1 MKKLFLLG
9 GLATLFLFTAAT
21 VQASQAKWLG
31 SGNKTVVVDDTILLQ
46 KPTSFS
52 TKDLKENPVDMPV
65 QFFNREPG
73 YNPHIVL
80 KTQTYRTGLS
90 GKTAFQYAKGV
101 KKQYEKHGVVFDRI
115 ERKLINGRH
124 VAVLQGRSLNEDKL
138 FMLGVWRNSDTGY
151 ILECT
156 SQQKDF
162 AEFMPEFK
170 SAIETARIIRN

>member
-21 VQASQAKWLG
+21 TQAAQVKRLG
-31 SGNKTVVVDDTILLQ
+31 NGSKTLVVDDSILLQ
-46 KPTSFS
+46 KPSNFS
-52 TKDLKENPVDMPV
+52 TKDLEENPADMPV
-65 QFFNREPG
+65 QFFNRETG

-80 KTQTYRTGLS
+80 KTQTYRTGLT
-90 GKTAFQYAKGV
+90 GKTAYQYAKGV
-101 KKQYEKHGVVFDRI
+101 KQQYKKFGVVFDHMEKRV
-115 ERKLINGRH
+115 INGRH
-124 VAVLQGRSLNEDKL
+124 VAVLQGRSLKEDKL
-138 FMLGVWRNSDTGY
+138 FMLGVWRNSNTGY

-162 AEFMPEFK
+162 AEFTPEFK